1 MAVITTQN
9 DGYILAI
16 TGSSPITFCSALRVQ
31 GRLWLYETGDMGF
44 LWLCGSPVVGGAE
57 GTQSGGGAPGGT
69 DAPDRIRDMV
79 LVEFSRL
86 DRDTESR

>member
-1 MAVITTQN
+1 
-9 DGYILAI
+9 
-16 TGSSPITFCSALRVQ
+16 
-31 GRLWLYETGDMGF
+31 MGF

-79 LVEFSRL
+79 LFEFSRL